1 MENNTEYFEQILQEE
16 NTSEPVSVQPAA
28 LPKSHFDG
36 NTLQLLGW
44 RLLGILLCLI
54 TLGIGTPWVNCWIM
68 RWETKHTVVNG
79 RRLYFDGTGLQLLGM
94 YLLCGLLSLVT
105 FGIYIFFIPVK
116 MRKWRASHTRLA
128 SDAEAAA
135 AMKRLPIWATV
146 LIVILVIALLVVLV
160 GGAAA
165 AYLYLIPVAGLQN
178 PLANLDLG
186 GFGQAEDE
194 WIHDEWTDETW
205 PDMSYIINPDGSI
218 TVIQP
223 GSAEYDSTEPDF
235 VDPVNYYVTA
245 KGGLWLRSGPGTDA
259 EQLVLMRQ
267 NTLVVPMYWENG
279 WAYVEFEGI
288 YGWCSGEYLSTE
300 PVQTSS
306 GGDSGNHSG
315 GDSGSS
321 TGNGYTEDEIRSAI
335 DAANAIIDSYRG
347 KTPSQGHTTMDAS
360 KVTQFY
366 EEAAGVQDNEMF
378 FAGLFDRMLGELPLR
393 DPDMYY
399 SFWYQQVEDDKFR
412 TIEDL
417 CDYYFSYF
425 TDDYAA
431 SLLKGSV
438 FVLDGKM
445 YAYAGAYGVEAV
457 YHSHRFE
464 VVEENGC
471 FLVTTIVKEFREYEP
486 EGQQFS
492 EFSMTHKCVK
502 EDGIWVFES
511 ASTIYT

>member
-16 NTSEPVSVQPAA
+16 KTPEPAPAQPAVQPQ
-28 LPKSHFDG
+28 SYFDG

-44 RLLGILLCLI
+44 RLLGILLCI
-54 TLGIGTPWVNCWIM
+54 VTFGIGAPWVNCWIM

-94 YLLCGLLSLVT
+94 YLLCGLLTLVT
-105 FGIYIFFIPVK
+105 LGIYAFFIPVK

-135 AMKRLPIWATV
+135 AVKQLPAWATA
-146 LIVILVIALLVVLV
+146 LIVLLVIALLVVLV
-160 GGAAA
+160 GGAVA
-165 AYLYLIPVAGLQN
+165 AYLFFVPKEAERYPLEN
-178 PLANLDLG
+178 PQWGNSG
-186 GFGQAEDE
+186 YSEDE
-194 WIHDEWTDETW
+194 WNNEEQPGDAW
-205 PDMSYIINPDGSI
+205 PDADYVINPDGSI

-223 GSAEYDSTEPDF
+223 GGQEDESVEPDF
-235 VDPVNYYVTA
+235 ADPVDHYVTA
-245 KGGLWLRSGPGTDA
+245 KGGLWLRTGPGTDS
-259 EQLVLMRQ
+259 ERLLLMPQ
-267 NTLVVPMYWENG
+267 NTLLVPIYWQNG
-279 WAYVEFEGI
+279 WAYVEYDGT
-288 YGWCSGEYLSTE
+288 YGWCSGEYLATE
-300 PVQTSS
+300 PVQSSS
-306 GGDSGNHSG
+306 GGNSDSDYDSDYDSSTDSG
-315 GDSGSS
+315 
-321 TGNGYTEDEIRSAI
+321 YTADEIRKAL

-347 KTPSQGHTTMDAS
+347 KTPSQGHTTMDAD
-360 KVTQFY
+360 KVTDFY
-366 EEAAGVQDNEMF
+366 EEAAGVNDNEMF
-378 FAGLFDRMLGELPLR
+378 FAGLFDQMLGPLPLQN
-393 DPDMYY
+393 PDVDYE
-399 SFWYQQVEDDKFR
+399 FWYQQVEDDEFR

-431 SLLKGSV
+431 ALLKGSV
-438 FVLDGKM
+438 FVLDGNM

-457 YHSHRFE
+457 YQSHRFE

-471 FLVTTIVKEFREYEP
+471 FLVTTIVTEYRDYMP
-486 EGQQFS
+486 EGEKLS